1 MTPVRIV
8 QETAQSSPQA
18 RPALQA
24 GSVVQA
30 RVVRN
35 LGGGSYV
42 ISLAGRMVS
51 VRSEQVLAQG
61 AVFSAKIAVRGNQ
74 VVLSIVGQEG
84 AKPLVTAFDSAAL
97 RDGMDANL
105 AALLASLGLP
115 PETEAFRLLQFAQ
128 AMGMRIDPRQM
139 RKALQAAGRDG
150 GGEDA
155 SQTALVLDEKG
166 IEPNADALAAVTGGM
181 AGGGRNGGNQPG
193 GNGGDETG
201 RGDEGGDCGDGDG
214 IGVGDGGDGSG
225 RKLSAVSES
234 AGDFPL
240 EPFLSASDIKEYF
253 ASVDEAALRN
263 EVGALTLFNS
273 LRGGEKAQDA
283 AHWIVLPF
291 EWNGGYSGKIRI
303 LPEKNQKKLRQ
314 IIINAKSI
322 HTTWNFVV
330 YCKQGKIDS
339 VRFSR
344 FPFPE
349 GQDAG
354 VLADGLKRM
363 LLPLFGSLKSVDF
376 VGELDG
382 WCAQDMAVGTVGGL
396 V

>member
-1 MTPVRIV
+1 M
-8 QETAQSSPQA
+8 
-18 RPALQA
+18 
-24 GSVVQA
+24 QA

-51 VRSEQVLAQG
+51 VRSEQSLAQG
-61 AVFSAKIAVRGNQ
+61 TVFSAKIAVRGNQ
-74 VVLSIVGQEG
+74 VVLSLVGQEG

-97 RDGMDANL
+97 RDGMDAHL

-115 PETEAFRLLQFAQ
+115 PEGEAFRLLQFAQ
-128 AMGMRIDPRQM
+128 AMGMKIDPRQM

-166 IEPNADALAAVTGGM
+166 IEANADAVAAVADGM
-181 AGGGRNGGNQPG
+181 AGGGRNGGSQQNGSG
-193 GNGGDETG
+193 GNAGGENGGNDV
-201 RGDEGGDCGDGDG
+201 GDDGDDVGGKNQRDVSEFAGDGDD
-214 IGVGDGGDGSG
+214 GDRNQRDVTG
-225 RKLSAVSES
+225 S
-234 AGDFPL
+234 AGSSSVARDV
-240 EPFLSASDIKEYF
+240 SVSDIKDYF

-263 EVGALTLFNS
+263 RIGALTLFNS
-273 LRGGEKAQDA
+273 LRGGAKAQDA

-291 EWNGGYSGKIRI
+291 EWNGDYSGKIRI
-303 LPEKNQKKLRQ
+303 LPEKNQKNIRQ

-354 VLADGLKRM
+354 VLADGLKQM

-396 V
+396 A